1 MKKEQTI
8 KQRPLMYISQP
19 NFSNVTAKM
28 QQVVTKKKVSTE
40 VKEEPKAEVEV
51 SQNEIPTVTEDEA
64 PQNVVNTSNNRV
76 SRRRKFVDL
85 NIEEKIKFF
94 VKLPA
99 NVPKSTCQ
107 IKTESETY
115 RGKVIGL
122 NEGIVLIKTVSEPSE
137 VQLSVQEIKDI
148 SIIGL

>member
-1 MKKEQTI
+1 MINKETV

-19 NFSNVTAKM
+19 NFSAITAKM
-28 QQVVTKKKVSTE
+28 QHVVTKKKVFTE

-51 SQNEIPTVTEDEA
+51 SQNEIPTVEEEEV
-64 PQNVVNTSNNRV
+64 PQKVVDTPKNRK
-76 SRRRKFVDL
+76 SRRRRFVEL

-115 RGKVIGL
+115 RGKVIGF
-122 NEGIVLIKTVSEPSE
+122 NEGIVLINTVSEPYE
-137 VQLSVQEIKDI
+137 VQLSLQEIKDI